1 MIVPQ
6 QSSNPTEKSEEQENS
21 GFQQSQLTMDMNF
34 EQNQLNNQL
43 TNANDIQKQ
52 LDNNS
57 IMTADEEEEDN
68 PLQINI
74 KNDNTKGIINNS
86 KRNQLNETQ
95 TINSGNSINK
105 LNSNKS
111 VNENDVGFKGFIS
124 DDIDNN
130 MTYITTRYPYLSR
143 LYPIVRQAC
152 VRRFLFLKIIF
163 KIIIIIIFILI
174 ILFYFEK

>member
-1 MIVPQ
+1 LIVPQ
-6 QSSNPTEKSEEQENS
+6 QVSSPSDKSEEQEHS
-21 GFQQSQLTMDMNF
+21 GFQRSQLNMDF
-34 EQNQLNNQL
+34 EQNQLNHQL

-57 IMTADEEEEDN
+57 DMAVDEEDEGQ

-74 KNDNTKGIINNS
+74 KNDTKETVNNS
-86 KRNQLNETQ
+86 KGNQQKMN
-95 TINSGNSINK
+95 IKDSNNK
-105 LNSNKS
+105 LNLNSS

-124 DDIDNN
+124 DDIENN

-152 VRRFLFLKIIF
+152 VRRYIIY
-163 KIIIIIIFILI
+163 KYHL
-174 ILFYFEK
+174 